1 MRVRRPSVGLEITA
15 IPPHIPPAL
24 LDFSNRVIYSD
35 DSLWSRIKA
44 DLRMRENRNHAPETL
59 ERSLDSTLES
69 VDNAEELAL
78 SVAQR
83 AGFDDDDLMKI
94 GMAVRESMVNAV
106 VHGNRYNAHKKVRL
120 LVTPGPEWFTIRI
133 ADEGEGYDPANIP
146 DPLAPENL
154 MRTSGRG
161 IFLIR
166 SFMDEFEMR
175 HREPQGTEVT
185 LVKYVVSK

>member
-1 MRVRRPSVGLEITA
+1 MRDNKRHV
-15 IPPHIPPAL
+15 
-24 LDFSNRVIYSD
+24 
-35 DSLWSRIKA
+35 
-44 DLRMRENRNHAPETL
+44 PEAV
-59 ERSLDSTLES
+59 ERFLDSTLDS
-69 VDNAEELAL
+69 VDRAEELAL
-78 SVAQR
+78 GVAQR

-106 VHGNRYNAHKKVRL
+106 VHGNRYNSHKKVQL
-120 LVTPGPEWFTIRI
+120 WVTHSAERFTIRI
-133 ADEGEGYDPANIP
+133 ADEGEGFDFEALP

-175 HREPQGTEVT
+175 HREPHGTEVT